1 LPREITEIIETEA
14 RERGIPCRRMNSGA
28 VHDACILA
36 TLAETGMI
44 FVPSIGG
51 RSHVP
56 EENTNYDDIE
66 AGCNLLLGTLLK
78 LAGQAGS
85 RCSEASEG

>member
-1 LPREITEIIETEA
+1 
-14 RERGIPCRRMNSGA
+14 
-28 VHDACILA
+28 
-36 TLAETGMI
+36 MI

-56 EENTNYDDIE
+56 EENTSYEDIE

-78 LAGQAGS
+78 LAGQAGF
-85 RCSEASEG
+85 RCGEASER